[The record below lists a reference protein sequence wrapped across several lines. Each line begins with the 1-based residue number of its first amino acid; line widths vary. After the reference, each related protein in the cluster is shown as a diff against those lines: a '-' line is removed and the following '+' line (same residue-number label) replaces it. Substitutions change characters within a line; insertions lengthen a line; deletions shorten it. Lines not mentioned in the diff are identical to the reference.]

1 MVEAA
6 AASATDNAW
15 RGLPPPPLAPA
26 LNHLLRRASW
36 ARERLAAHAGKTVC
50 FDLPPLTVSLEI
62 LATGETAAG
71 NPATAATTT
80 FRLSPGLALRI
91 AATGRDAWREVETS
105 GDLSLARDVLYIAE
119 NLRWDAEEDLSRVF
133 GDILAHRIA
142 GAGNAFLR
150 WQRTSADSL
159 VRQATAY
166 WTEEQPLIASRP
178 LLEQFAR
185 DIDALRD
192 DVARFE
198 KRLDHLASRR

>member
-6 AASATDNAW
+6 AASATDGGQ
-15 RGLPPPPLAPA
+15 RKLPPPPVAPA

-50 FDLPPLTVSLEI
+50 FDVPPLSVSLEI
-62 LATGETAAG
+62 LATGEVAASS
-71 NPATAATTT
+71 ADATTT
-80 FRLSPGLALRI
+80 FRLTPALALRI
-91 AATGRDAWREVETS
+91 AATGRDAWRDVETS
-105 GDLSLARDVLYIAE
+105 GDLSLARDVLYLAE

-142 GAGNAFLR
+142 GAGNALLR
-150 WQRTSADSL
+150 WQQDSARSL
-159 VRQATAY
+159 LQQAAAY
-166 WTEEQPLIASRP
+166 WTEERPLIAARP

-185 DIDALRD
+185 DVDMLRD

-198 KRLDHLASRR
+198 KRLDLLAARR